1 MIARKPGV
9 LETMNQ
15 PRMMTRAAGATYT
28 GMGLTNFTRWA
39 RGIGAERHFGSSV
52 RFDRVVIDAAL
63 DAMTAGSCSGSAA
76 E

>member
-1 MIARKPGV
+1 MNARNV
-9 LETMNQ
+9 LELMSK
-15 PRMMTRAAGATYT
+15 PRMLTRAEGAAYT

-39 RGIGAERHFGSSV
+39 RKIGAERHFGSSV

-63 DAMTAGSCSGSAA
+63 DAMAGGSCSGSAA